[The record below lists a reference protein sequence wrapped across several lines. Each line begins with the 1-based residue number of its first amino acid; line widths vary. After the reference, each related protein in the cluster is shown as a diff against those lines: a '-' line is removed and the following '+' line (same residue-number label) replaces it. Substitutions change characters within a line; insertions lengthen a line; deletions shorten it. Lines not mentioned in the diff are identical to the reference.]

1 MRHLLFAALFL
12 AGLLPNCKKEQII
25 IKTPEPIDTI
35 VPIDTIKHIID
46 FGQSSVLK
54 NSILWDVP
62 YRAYYEYL
70 TRKRFSFRASKQY
83 SSGLRE
89 TAFITDI
96 PLAVGRHSV
105 RMVRSFGDFN
115 NGVADGGYTMANY
128 DEGIGNFY
136 PDSTRN
142 DNYIEVLR
150 FDTITNQ
157 VEGRFQLFMG
167 KDGGP
172 STVPDVPDSVF
183 LTEGKFYL
191 KLQ

>member
-1 MRHLLFAALFL
+1 
-12 AGLLPNCKKEQII
+12 
-25 IKTPEPIDTI
+25 
-35 VPIDTIKHIID
+35 
-46 FGQSSVLK
+46 
-54 NSILWDVP
+54 
-62 YRAYYEYL
+62 
-70 TRKRFSFRASKQY
+70 
-83 SSGLRE
+83 
-89 TAFITDI
+89 
-96 PLAVGRHSV
+96 
-105 RMVRSFGDFN
+105 MVRSFGDFN

-172 STVPDVPDSVF
+172 STVPGVPDSVF